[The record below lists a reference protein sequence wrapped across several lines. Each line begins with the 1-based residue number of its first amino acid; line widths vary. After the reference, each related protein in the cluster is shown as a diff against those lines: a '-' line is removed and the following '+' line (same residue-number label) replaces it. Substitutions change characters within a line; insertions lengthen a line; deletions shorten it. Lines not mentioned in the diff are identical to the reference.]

1 MKLTENSM
9 RVLERRYLRKDEYGR
24 TIESPEEMLWRVAGW
39 VALAE
44 SPDRREYW
52 TNEFYKV
59 MDDLDF
65 LPNSPTLMNA
75 GKERGL
81 LSACFVIPIEDS
93 IDGIF
98 NALRW
103 AALVSKEGG
112 GTGFSFSRLRPKG
125 DLVKSTCGV
134 ASGPLSFMEL
144 FNHTTEVVMQGGMR
158 RGANMGVLNV
168 DHPDI
173 IDFIKAKTDN
183 DKFTNFNIS
192 VGITNDFMKAVEA
205 DQDWNLVNP
214 RNGQIVKTVKAKE
227 LFDLIVDC
235 AWRTGDPGLLFLDT
249 INDNNPVPNC
259 GRIESSNPCVTG
271 DTIVITSNGD
281 KRIDEITTNDFVLTY
296 NVEENVLRYE
306 KVVWCGLTR
315 KNADVIEIELENG
328 ITLKLTPDHKVYT
341 QNRGYVEASRLSEND
356 ELLINMLV
364 NNITTSTIRK
374 IKNVSNEDVY
384 DITVKRNHN
393 FFANNVLVHNCG
405 EQPLIPFESCN
416 LGSIN
421 LLNFYKDNGIDWN
434 RLKDIIR
441 IAVRFLDD
449 VIDVNYYPIS
459 QIEET
464 TKKTRKIGLG
474 IMGWADL
481 LYKLGIPY
489 NSQKALSLAE
499 KVMRFITE
507 TGREESCALAEER
520 GVFPAWE
527 GSIWEKRGIKVRNAT
542 ITTIAPTGTIS
553 LVAGVSSGIEPNFA
567 LAYRRKAFAKE
578 SQGEETLVYVNPI
591 LIDRLKN
598 LNLYTENMINQ
609 IIEKGSL
616 QHIDGIP
623 ESIKEI
629 FVTAHDIAPEWHIK
643 MQAAFQRYTDNAVS
657 KTINLPS
664 NATKEAVANAF
675 MLAYGLNCKGITVFR
690 DGCKGEQVLNVGAKE
705 PVVAKPSKKDRPN
718 MLSGNTLKISTSY
731 GNLYLTLNVDEN
743 GNPFEIFATLGK
755 SGKDTQAHTE
765 AIGRLVS
772 LALRSGISIN
782 DVIRQLKGIGGST
795 QVLDENLFTLILSI
809 PDAIAK
815 GLEMLINGEIN
826 NHELIKGDVCPTCGA
841 PLIYEEG
848 CIRCSSCDFS
858 KCG

>member
-1 MKLTENSM
+1 MK
-9 RVLERRYLRKDEYGR
+9 VLERRYLRKDEYGR

-44 SPDRREYW
+44 KLDRREYW
-52 TNEFYKV
+52 ANEFYMI
-59 MDDLDF
+59 MDNLDF

-98 NALRW
+98 SALRW

-173 IDFIKAKTDN
+173 IDFVKAKTDN

-259 GRIESSNPCVTG
+259 GRIESSNP
-271 DTIVITSNGD
+271 
-281 KRIDEITTNDFVLTY
+281 
-296 NVEENVLRYE
+296 
-306 KVVWCGLTR
+306 
-315 KNADVIEIELENG
+315 
-328 ITLKLTPDHKVYT
+328 
-341 QNRGYVEASRLSEND
+341 
-356 ELLINMLV
+356 
-364 NNITTSTIRK
+364 
-374 IKNVSNEDVY
+374 
-384 DITVKRNHN
+384 
-393 FFANNVLVHNCG
+393 CG

-489 NSQKALSLAE
+489 NSQKALDLAE

-527 GSIWEKRGIKVRNAT
+527 GSVWEKRGIKVRNAT

-591 LIDRLKN
+591 LIDRLKG
-598 LNLYTENMINQ
+598 LDLYTESMIDQ

-623 ESIKEI
+623 KSIKEI
-629 FVTAHDIAPEWHIK
+629 FVTAHDIAPKWHIK

-664 NATKEAVANAF
+664 NATREAVANAF

-731 GNLYLTLNVDEN
+731 GNLYLTLNRDEE
-743 GNPFEIFATLGK
+743 GRPFEVFATLGK

-782 DVIRQLKGIGGST
+782 DVIKQLKGIGGST
-795 QVLDENLFTLILSI
+795 QVLDENLFAMIFSV

-841 PLIYEEG
+841 PLVYEEG
-848 CIRCSSCDFS
+848 CIHCVSCGFS